1 MQFTNVL
8 YKIFWILFI
17 ICTEKNTVCMSGRER
32 ERERERNN
40 YITIYIEKCTR
51 TIYVEKCIRIY
62 KNIKV
67 KT

>member
-1 MQFTNVL
+1 MQ
-8 YKIFWILFI
+8 
-17 ICTEKNTVCMSGRER
+17 RER
-32 ERERERNN
+32 EKINYIL
-40 YITIYIEKCTR
+40 YITIYIEKCIR